1 MVKKE
6 KNSLKVIEKLLERV
20 LDELI
25 VEIPEEFSKDMMM
38 LPIPTKTFLEM
49 EEEIGEEI
57 NLIGLS

>member
-6 KNSLKVIEKLLERV
+6 KNSLKVIERLLERV

-25 VEIPEEFSKDMMM
+25 VEIPEEFSTDMMM

-57 NLIGLS
+57 TFIALS